1 MKKTQIKDI
10 LRNIRKQKVSFISVI
25 VIAMLGVAVFLGLDY
40 SAAGMTRNGSAFF
53 NEQNFRDIEMVS
65 TLLFTQQD
73 LDDIRNTE
81 GVDDAEAVWQVSGKA
96 SSGVERRDVNVISL
110 TERIN
115 LPRLVEGRLPETE
128 TECAAEKKLAEEMGW
143 TVGSEILLQDASG
156 EKLQYLNGERF
167 TLVGIADHPDHG
179 NILVTDT
186 FYVIVIPA
194 VFDRAALD
202 GCCMKVE
209 VRIEKEAG
217 IDRYSEPYTAAVA
230 AVQDRLEELSLT
242 ATLRRDAGVHDQFQA
257 QVDEKQRELD
267 DAKAELAAARK
278 KLDDGWTAL
287 AEGEQELTDARAR
300 LDEAEIQLEDGWK
313 QLEWT
318 IYQLVQGKKELDA
331 AKKDLDA
338 GAKQL
343 EAAKAKLDSAK
354 GELEDG
360 WGKLEDAKAQIRGGI
375 RSAVEAA
382 LGDAAAQISWAG
394 RQSANVDSASASA
407 MPFWITTG
415 YCCDMS
421 LPLGT
426 NVYAFV
432 YSDAITDE
440 MLLTSHIL
448 STGSAEGFD
457 AESARAALAF
467 SAITAAGPFDGQ
479 YRELQAACR
488 KWDEGHAQY
497 IPGLNEYQ
505 ANLAKYNEGLAAYKA
520 GMSRYETGM
529 AAYQRGLAQYNES
542 KAKYEQGLIDAE
554 EGQKKLEESRKQL
567 EEGEAAYQ
575 EALPKIADGEQQ
587 ITKAQEQLD
596 NLDPCLWLIT
606 DGSGNPGYVQIRMA
620 GENLNSLKGTFAL
633 LFILVGALVIFAT
646 VSKMVDEQRTQV
658 GTTKALGFFN
668 REIFAKYLSFGV
680 SAAVLGTVLGILAA
694 YFGLQNIVL
703 GSYDSKYSFDLTKPA
718 LVAPSTILALLAA
731 AALAVAAVWAACS
744 RLLST
749 PAIRLMQAK
758 VPEGKKKSGTGKKH
772 ALSLYSR
779 LILLNMRTD
788 FKRVLVTIVS
798 VAGCCALVVIGV
810 TLKTAM
816 TGSMDRHYSEVVA
829 YDWQLSFSPEESDTA
844 GAEIEELLRQAGVE
858 YTPLYDA
865 GLTYSIS
872 GIQIA
877 ELFCGDI
884 ETIEDFYH
892 LNDWISGEPLP
903 STDEGIMIQRRVAEC
918 YGLDVGNEFEIALGG
933 TKTAAVSV
941 AGIFEH
947 YVGRP
952 MVMSPAYFE
961 KVFGTACEPNAF
973 FVRLGGADGAALEE
987 ALRSVKGF
995 AGITGNDSVKAMF
1008 EASTG
1013 VINTLVILFI
1023 FMAAVMAGVVQLNLT
1038 NIYVLQKKRELTIMR
1053 INGFTFREVVGYM
1066 LRETV
1071 LTTILGILLGV
1082 LIGSGIAYQICR
1094 ALEQPFLQFVRS
1106 ISLPAWAS
1114 GAALTVLFTV
1124 LVNFIALRPVK
1135 NLRLTDV
1142 A

>member
-10 LRNIRKQKVSFISVI
+10 WRNIRKQKVSFISVI
-25 VIAMLGVAVFLGLDY
+25 VIAMLGVAVYLGLDY

-53 NEQNFRDIEMVS
+53 ISQNFRDIEMVS

-73 LDDIRNTE
+73 LEDIRNTE
-81 GVDDAEAVWQVSGKA
+81 GVADMEAVWQVSGKA
-96 SSGVERRDVNVISL
+96 SSGGDRRDVNVISL

-115 LPRLVEGRLPETE
+115 LPRLVEGRLPEAE
-128 TECAAEKKLAEEMGW
+128 TECAVEKLLADEMGW

-156 EKLQYLNGERF
+156 EKLQYLGGERF
-167 TLVGIADHPDHG
+167 TVVGIADHPDHG

-186 FYVIVIPA
+186 CYVIVTPA
-194 VFDRAALD
+194 AFDRAALD

-209 VRIEKEAG
+209 VCIEKEAG

-230 AVQDRLEELSLT
+230 AVQDRLEALSLT
-242 ATLRRDAGVHDQFQA
+242 AMLRRDAGVHDQFQA
-257 QVDEKQRELD
+257 QVDEKQKELD
-267 DAKAELAAARK
+267 DAKAELDAARK
-278 KLDDGWTAL
+278 ELDDGWIAL
-287 AEGEQELTDARAR
+287 AEGEQELS
-300 LDEAEIQLEDGWK
+300 EAAAQLEDAQR
-313 QLEWT
+313 QLEDARQ
-318 IYQLVQGKKELDA
+318 QLETASSQLAQSKRELDA
-331 AKKDLDA
+331 AKQELDA
-338 GAKQL
+338 GAAQL
-343 EAAKAKLDSAK
+343 NTAKAQLDSAK
-354 GELEDG
+354 GELED
-360 WGKLEDAKAQIRGGI
+360 ATAQIRGGI
-375 RSAVEAA
+375 RAAVEAA
-382 LGDAAAQISWAG
+382 LGDSAAQISWAG
-394 RQSANVDSASASA
+394 RQAVDVDSASASA

-415 YCCDMS
+415 YCCDLNQS
-421 LPLGT
+421 LSA
-426 NVYAFV
+426 NINAFV
-432 YSDAITDE
+432 YSDEITDE
-440 MLLTSHIL
+440 MLLEAYIEA
-448 STGSAEGFD
+448 TGSEEGFD
-457 AESARAALAF
+457 ADTARASLAA
-467 SAITAAGPFDGQ
+467 SAVAVAGAYEGQ
-479 YRELQAACR
+479 YNGLQTACR
-488 KWDEGHAQY
+488 QWDEGHAQY
-497 IPGLNEYQ
+497 MTGLNEYQ
-505 ANLAKYNEGLAAYKA
+505 TSLARYNEGLASFES
-520 GMSRYETGM
+520 GMNQYETGM
-529 AAYQRGLAQYNES
+529 AAYQRGLAQYTES
-542 KAKYEQGLIDAE
+542 EAEYEQGQIDAE

-567 EEGEAAYQ
+567 EDGEAAYQ
-575 EALPKIADGEQQ
+575 EALSKIADGEQQ
-587 ITKAQEQLD
+587 IAKAQEQLD
-596 NLDPCLWLIT
+596 NLDPCLWLIA
-606 DGSGNPGYVQIRMA
+606 DGSGNPGYVQIGMA
-620 GENLNSLKGTFAL
+620 EDNLNSLKGTFAL

-718 LVAPSTILALLAA
+718 LVAPSTVLALLAA

-829 YDWQLSFSPEESDTA
+829 YDWQLSFSPEESETA

-884 ETIEDFYH
+884 ETIENFYH

-903 STDEGIMIQRRVAEC
+903 STDEGILIQRRVAEC
-918 YGLDVGNEFEIALGG
+918 YDLDVGSEFEIALGG

-952 MVMSPAYFE
+952 MVMSPAYYE

-973 FVRLGGADGAALEE
+973 FVRLNGAVADALEKE
-987 ALRSVKGF
+987 LRSVKGF
-995 AGITGNDSVKAMF
+995 TGITGNDSVKAMF

-1013 VINTLVILFI
+1013 VINTLVVLFI

-1071 LTTILGILLGV
+1071 LTTALGILLGV

-1135 NLRLTDV
+1135 KLKLTDV